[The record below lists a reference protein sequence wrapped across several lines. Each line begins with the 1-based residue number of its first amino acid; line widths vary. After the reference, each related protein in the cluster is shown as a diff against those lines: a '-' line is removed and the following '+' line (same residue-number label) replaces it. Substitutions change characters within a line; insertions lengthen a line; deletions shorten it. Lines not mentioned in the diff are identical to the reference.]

1 MTQNALLVAALGL
14 GLAATSAY
22 AEGELVGTKA
32 LSDRLDDIETAVE
45 DDFERSQDAARFS
58 NPEFKQGLSGSA
70 SLSYV
75 GKTGNSDEQDFA
87 LGLRLRHA
95 EGAFVQTLGMA
106 IDFSETEG
114 AATKKDVFGI
124 YDANYYFNDKVYGF
138 ALARF
143 KKDGLAVDAA
153 IPGEAFAKDAYLGFG
168 PGYRVINTPDMTW
181 RVQAGIGV
189 SYLEDGL
196 GNSTTETGYLAASRF
211 FYKINDNVFVS
222 NDTDLLKSDT
232 ALRIDNDLGVS
243 VKMTD
248 TLSTRISYLSE
259 YNDSRAIRTDNKVG
273 LALVLGF

>member
-32 LSDRLDDIETAVE
+32 LSDRLDDLETAVE

>member
-114 AATKKDVFGI
+114 SATKKDVFGI